1 MGFFDSIYKIFKNK
15 SIDKKNNFIGNKQIN
30 LDKLANIR
38 KGLVH
43 EYTEK
48 DILVSIKNL
57 AMQDIKDN
65 HKSYVED
72 IERSYSKCEK
82 SYSVYIW
89 VDFKFLTRK
98 YYGLTYTEI
107 WSIIKNNKYIVDQ
120 IAEYWLQNLGGYPV
134 FNEIS
139 SNIEHSC
146 NETNRE
152 GYAQKTSFL
161 YVIMT
166 VTLKYKD
173 RYK

>member
-1 MGFFDSIYKIFKNK
+1 MGFFKSIYKMFTSKQLDQKDDVK
-15 SIDKKNNFIGNKQIN
+15 SGEQIN

-38 KGLVH
+38 KGLIH

-65 HKSYVED
+65 HKSYVRD

-82 SYSVYIW
+82 FYSVYIW

-98 YYGLTYTEI
+98 YYGLTYQEI
-107 WSIIKNNKYIVDQ
+107 WSIIKNNRYIIDQ
-120 IAEYWLQNLGGYPV
+120 IAEYWLQNLGGHPV

-139 SNIEHSC
+139 SSVTHTC

-152 GYAQKTSFL
+152 GYAQKTPFL

-166 VTLKYKD
+166 VNLRYED

>member
-1 MGFFDSIYKIFKNK
+1 MGFFDSIYKMLKNK
-15 SIDKKNNFIGNKQIN
+15 SIDKKNNFIGNEQIN
-30 LDKLANIR
+30 LNKLANVR

-57 AMQDIKDN
+57 AMQNIKDQY
-65 HKSYVED
+65 KICVWG
-72 IERSYSKCEK
+72 IEKSYSKCEEF
-82 SYSVYIW
+82 YDTNIW
-89 VDFKFLTRK
+89 VDFQFLTRK
-98 YYGLTYTEI
+98 YYGLTYQEI
-107 WSIIKNNKYIVDQ
+107 WSIIKNNKYIIDQ
-120 IAEYWLQNLGGYPV
+120 IAEYWVQNLGGYPV

-139 SNIEHSC
+139 SNITHKY
-146 NETNRE
+146 NEINRD

-161 YVIMT
+161 YVTIT